1 MLPGVNNTFAR
12 DFSVS
17 SPLVNPG
24 GPGGSGISFALG
36 AAERLRQVVGEGQDI
51 IGFNPRGVGEPTPQ
65 VDCFVFPRVHNCRY
79 HRGVLQ
85 LQYGVTGSCFIC
97 LFLLIVYR

>member
-24 GPGGSGISFALG
+24 GPGGSGTSFALG
-36 AAERLRQVVGEGQDI
+36 AAERLRQVVGEGQGI
-51 IGFNPRGVGEPTPQ
+51 IGFDPRGVGEPTPQ
-65 VDCFVFPRVHNCRY
+65 VDCFVFPRVHNNAL
-79 HRGVLQ
+79 GGMTSKEPPV
-85 LQYGVTGSCFIC
+85 
-97 LFLLIVYR
+97 